1 MYPERETKVKSIL
14 ITQPPP
20 EPGRN
25 VYEEFAKKYKITI
38 DFRAFIHI
46 EPLTPKEI
54 RKQKVNFAD
63 FSAVIFNSK
72 NAVDYFFSLAQE
84 MKVEISPEMKYF
96 SINENVSNYVQKYI
110 VPRKRK
116 MLTSKGN
123 EKDFLTLFKTHKKEK
138 FLFPCSDIRKPSIP
152 DYFTQ
157 NEFDFTEVIIYRTV
171 SSDLSDL
178 ENVFYD
184 VIVFFSPADI
194 KSLFDNFPGFVQNK
208 TRIAGFGSSTQ
219 QAIEEHNL
227 ILDIPAPA
235 VNIPSMVAALE
246 DYLSRVN
253 K

>member
-1 MYPERETKVKSIL
+1 MYPERENKVKSIL

-54 RKQKVNFAD
+54 RKQKINFAD

-84 MKVEISPEMKYF
+84 MKVEISAEMKYF

-116 MLTSKGN
+116 MFTSKGN
-123 EKDFLTLFKTHKKEK
+123 EKDFLTLFKNHKKEK

-152 DYFTQ
+152 DYF
-157 NEFDFTEVIIYRTV
+157 NENGFDFTEVIIYRTV

-184 VIVFFSPADI
+184 IIVFFSPADI
-194 KSLFDNFPGFVQNK
+194 KSLYDNFPGFIQNN

-219 QAIEEHNL
+219 LAISEHNL

-235 VNIPSMVAALE
+235 LNIPSMVAALE
-246 DYLSRVN
+246 DYVSRVN